1 MSNLKIGVSGRKI
14 LQPVHDKIVVKPLEK
29 DGNED
34 ITESGIILPDSV
46 HGGKLIEG
54 EVLEVSKGMYST
66 TGDLI
71 PSIFKVGD
79 IVVYPGHHRAQEY
92 KLNGEDVYIM
102 SSQDVISILE
112 DEPSVHPEDYVIDD
126 SENEGNINEKI

>member
-1 MSNLKIGVSGRKI
+1 ML
-14 LQPVHDKIVVKPLEK
+14 
-29 DGNED
+29 
-34 ITESGIILPDSV
+34 
-46 HGGKLIEG
+46 
-54 EVLEVSKGMYST
+54 
-66 TGDLI
+66 
-71 PSIFKVGD
+71 
-79 IVVYPGHHRAQEY
+79 YPGHHRAQEY